1 MSETFF
7 TSFTSCWQQLSES
20 QVQLKAG
27 LCLSLPLTG
36 GFTAVPSWFCHLCS
50 VPCSIPCPTRLVLHM
65 RWLVPGL
72 HPVEAWSAPPAGKG
86 HRELPASLV
95 EDSWRLAEPLSLTE
109 ISRRFLLVW
118 DVFFFHHLAPCQM
131 GVHVLCFLACSFLHC
146 LTAHGAGGGAPTWHF
161 LSTSPQRLRHAPCF
175 SATSFQQQCEPFD
188 EPDKHLRTFRVA
200 SDRGCD
206 SGHGSALMLLQVFVV
221 FCSPGE

>member
-1 MSETFF
+1 
-7 TSFTSCWQQLSES
+7 
-20 QVQLKAG
+20 
-27 LCLSLPLTG
+27 
-36 GFTAVPSWFCHLCS
+36 
-50 VPCSIPCPTRLVLHM
+50 
-65 RWLVPGL
+65 
-72 HPVEAWSAPPAGKG
+72 
-86 HRELPASLV
+86 
-95 EDSWRLAEPLSLTE
+95 
-109 ISRRFLLVW
+109 
-118 DVFFFHHLAPCQM
+118 LAPCQM

-206 SGHGSALMLLQVFVV
+206 SGHGSALMLLQG
-221 FCSPGE
+221 FCCFLQSWGVNSGPLGLPFELRPSLVDFTLFLRWNLANFLPGLA